1 MTAIK
6 SRSLLPEWT
15 RHDHPVYDLEVRRRV
30 ENRALSALR
39 LGCVPSILAASAL
52 ALSVILATA
61 VLGQITWLVSW
72 YNVSDLTGA
81 MLGWAVATLAI
92 IGVAAGAMVNI
103 LVIAQTAP
111 TVSGEIELQS
121 WRLLRTTT
129 LTLKEIIFAKYAA
142 ALRQLRGPLLGL
154 MIVRAAAAI
163 TILLFTANSVLRGM
177 FYYMDATSW
186 ASFWREVQWLP
197 VTLLYIIA
205 FLWFVLQPLVQLF
218 LNGAIGM
225 VASVYSNTRA
235 QSFAAA
241 LVGRLALWVGVGTM
255 HLAIGLGLLFLHSQW
270 SSAPYSQFDAYNAM
284 PSPDTLTELWV
295 SSLLM
300 GGYVLAFFSVQVA
313 GILLLL
319 GVMLRRARHLGV

>member
-6 SRSLLPEWT
+6 SRVLLPDWT

-61 VLGQITWLVSW
+61 VMGQITWLYSW
-72 YNVSDLTGA
+72 YNVSELTSV
-81 MLGWAVATLAI
+81 MLGWAVATLVI

-111 TVSGEIELQS
+111 TISGEIELQS

-142 ALRQLRGPLLGL
+142 ALRQLRGPLFGL
-154 MIVRAAAAI
+154 MIVRGAAAI
-163 TILLFTANSVLRGM
+163 TILLFTANSVLRGA
-177 FYYMDATSW
+177 FYNMGASDW
-186 ASFWREVQWLP
+186 ADFWGEVQWLP
-197 VTLLYIIA
+197 VLITYSAA
-205 FLWFVLQPLVQLF
+205 FIWFVLQPFVQLL

-241 LVGRLALWVGVGTM
+241 LVGRLALWVAVGTL

-270 SSAPYSQFDAYNAM
+270 ASAPYSQFDAYNAM
-284 PSPDTLTELWV
+284 PDPSSLAELWV
-295 SSLLM
+295 TCLLIA
-300 GGYVLAFFSVQVA
+300 GYVLSFFAVQVA
-313 GILLLL
+313 AILLLL
-319 GVMLRRARHLGV
+319 GAMLRRARHLGV